1 MHEIKVEKK
10 VKTDKEVLE
19 KLIQEM
25 SILEE
30 KATPNVKELINIKIE
45 ISKEIRSLIEL
56 HNIIQK

>member
-1 MHEIKVEKK
+1 MDEIKVEKK

-19 KLIQEM
+19 KLIQKM
-25 SILEE
+25 IILEE
-30 KATPNVKELINIKIE
+30 KATPNVKELINMKIE